1 MKLIRPSYEILTPL
15 DRQTVLKAIEVAGR
29 TCYKSESRTTE
40 DSASAFVSMV
50 CKRNHES
57 VLEHVSMSVRFICD
71 RGVSHE
77 LVRHRLTSVS
87 QESTRYVNYE
97 KRQMEFIIPPWCEVA
112 PDSSTAVNF
121 ATEVWVQAMESA
133 EAQYCGLLANG
144 WKPEQARSVL
154 PNALKTEVVMTANMR
169 EWKHIFHMRTSSAA
183 HPQMRE
189 LMFPLQEEMRNLL
202 PEIFE

>member
-1 MKLIRPSYEILTPL
+1 
-15 DRQTVLKAIEVAGR
+15 
-29 TCYKSESRTTE
+29 
-40 DSASAFVSMV
+40 
-50 CKRNHES
+50 
-57 VLEHVSMSVRFICD
+57 
-71 RGVSHE
+71 
-77 LVRHRLTSVS
+77 
-87 QESTRYVNYE
+87 
-97 KRQMEFIIPPWCEVA
+97 MEFVIPPWCEVA

-121 ATEVWVQAMESA
+121 ATEVWVQAMENA

-154 PNALKTEVVMTANMR
+154 PNSLKTEVVMTANMR

-189 LMFPLQEEMRNLL
+189 LMSPLQEEMRKLL

>member
-1 MKLIRPSYEILTPL
+1 MKLVRPSYEILTPL

-29 TCYKSESRTTE
+29 NCYKSEARITE

-97 KRQMEFIIPPWCEVA
+97 KREIEFVVPPWCEFA
-112 PDSSTAVNF
+112 PDSPTAVNF
-121 ATEVWVQAMESA
+121 ATEVWVQAMENA
-133 EAQYCGLLANG
+133 ESQYCGLLANG

-189 LMFPLQEEMRNLL
+189 LMCPLQEEMRKLL